1 MFYLNVIFL
10 TYLHSQRIVNHT
22 PHVQIKKAF
31 TTSRIMFTYAAMPF
45 LSVVDTKNVLPIYPL
60 KVYWQHR
67 PKKWD
72 KSFLPLF
79 LYLNIR
85 FSDR

>member
-1 MFYLNVIFL
+1 MFYLDVIFL

-45 LSVVDTKNVLPIYPL
+45 LSVVDTKTVQPIYHL
-60 KVYWQHR
+60 NVYRLHR
-67 PKKWD
+67 P
-72 KSFLPLF
+72 
-79 LYLNIR
+79 
-85 FSDR
+85 

>member
-1 MFYLNVIFL
+1 MFYLDVIFL

-60 KVYWQHR
+60 KVYRQHS
-67 PKKWD
+67 PKKGG
-72 KSFLPLF
+72 KSFSPLPL
-79 LYLNIR
+79 YLTIR